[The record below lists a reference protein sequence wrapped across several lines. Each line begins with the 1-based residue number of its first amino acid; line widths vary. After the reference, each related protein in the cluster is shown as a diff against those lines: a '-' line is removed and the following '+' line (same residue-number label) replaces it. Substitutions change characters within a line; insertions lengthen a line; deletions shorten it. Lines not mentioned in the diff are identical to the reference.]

1 MAPGNVTTDA
11 RKKLAANLQVL
22 RRYDSQIEAIIDTT
36 SHVVLYQ
43 FQEQTQTWAN
53 KDVEGALFI
62 YKRATAPHFG
72 FTIMNRIGVEN
83 YTEYLGSEMAFQT
96 SGQIVIY
103 TSKSKGCIV
112 GIWIYEETDRVRIPE
127 QLGLCCKSAAG
138 GQSPQRLYPKSAEEE
153 GEFQR
158 LYPRSRSN
166 SRKVGG
172 ANSSYAGNASS
183 AAMNHAHQQPQQMLA
198 GTGAAAPI
206 VDAVGMGDLVQ
217 KLRAIG
223 IEPKARS
230 NSQSAGAEMGA
241 PASTAQVAVVAPD
254 NPEFRGQYTN
264 EQSSIVQ
271 PQLKAQTAG
280 GLMNSQG
287 VQAVFQTAAVSMQ
300 QPASPALHPAPSPF
314 PPSTIAT
321 PLPEQGFPRSG
332 LGAAYGQ
339 MWPAQVSSPAAPR
352 SAHASPAPAAYG
364 GMQAIPGMVL
374 PAGMPPPSAGAPTAG
389 ASVAQNLAEQLVTL
403 VRQRMNTLHTG
414 ATAGSAPAVARAQ
427 REYCREWLIRVIQMD
442 DELVDAFVRRFPPP
456 APQQ

>member
-1 MAPGNVTTDA
+1 MAPGNVTADA

-127 QLGLCCKSAAG
+127 QLSLCCKGAAG

-172 ANSSYAGNASS
+172 ANSSYAGNVSS

-198 GTGAAAPI
+198 GAGAAAPI
-206 VDAVGMGDLVQ
+206 VDAVGMSDLVQ

-230 NSQSAGAEMGA
+230 DSQS
-241 PASTAQVAVVAPD
+241 AVVAPD
-254 NPEFRGQYTN
+254 NPEFRGQHAN
-264 EQSSIVQ
+264 EQPSIVQ
-271 PQLKAQTAG
+271 PQLKAQMAG
-280 GLMNSQG
+280 GLMSSQG
-287 VQAVFQTAAVSMQ
+287 VQAVFQTATISMQ

-321 PLPEQGFPRSG
+321 PLPEQGLPRSG

-339 MWPAQVSSPAAPR
+339 MWPAQVSSQAPAR

-364 GMQAIPGMVL
+364 GMQGIPGMVL
-374 PAGMPPPSAGAPTAG
+374 PAGMPPPSAGASTAG
-389 ASVAQNLAEQLVTL
+389 PSVAQNLAEQLVAL

-414 ATAGSAPAVARAQ
+414 ATAGNAPAVARAQ